1 MAQLLP
7 ESLKQAPQSWKKAL
21 EQLRE
26 DIHGALDRWL
36 HRRSHN
42 GNGAVPV
49 RVSGGVDGGDG
60 RTSFPGVFTNGGPP
74 IDVEDN
80 GDELVLLAEMPG
92 LNREDFAVEVLAD
105 RVILRGQKKLEVE
118 ERRQGFFVAERQFGS
133 FVRVIPL
140 PSRIDVQKAKANYHN
155 GLLRVVLPKTED
167 SKAKQVQVRVN

>member
-7 ESLKQAPQSWKKAL
+7 ESSKPAPHSWKKAL
-21 EQLRE
+21 ERLRE
-26 DIHGALDRWL
+26 DIHDALDRWL
-36 HRRSHN
+36 HRRAPN
-42 GNGAVPV
+42 GDGGVPV
-49 RVSGGVDGGDG
+49 RVSGGVNGGDG
-60 RTSFPGVFTNGGPP
+60 RASFPAVFTEGGPP

-92 LNREDFAVEVLAD
+92 LNPKDFAVEILAD

-167 SKAKQVQVRVN
+167 SKAKQVQVRVK